1 MATPWGGL
9 PRLGASLSLSCLAL
23 AVLLLVR
30 TAAAAKNSEDVRC
43 KCICPPY
50 KDIPGHIYNRNI
62 SQKDCDCLHV
72 VELMSVR
79 EPDIEAYCLRCECK
93 YEERSSVTIKV
104 TIIIYLSILGLL
116 LLYMVYLTLVEPILK
131 RRLFGHSQLIQSDDD
146 VGVNKEMMDNRS
158 YSNLP
163 EKVPVFP
170 DSAHLPLSRS
180 FYLDPMV
187 TLHLYPE
194 APVPSPYFEDL
205 PLLPFSSDSLVL
217 ENYSE
222 PCPFSFPMPY
232 PNYRRCDYSYGP
244 SFIRKR
250 NERER
255 QRVKCVNEGY
265 AQLRHHLPEEYL
277 EKRLSK
283 VETLRAAI
291 KYIHYLQSLLH
302 PDKAET
308 ENNPGKGPTITAT
321 ASRHTDPIFR
331 II

>member
-1 MATPWGGL
+1 
-9 PRLGASLSLSCLAL
+9 
-23 AVLLLVR
+23 
-30 TAAAAKNSEDVRC
+30 
-43 KCICPPY
+43 
-50 KDIPGHIYNRNI
+50 
-62 SQKDCDCLHV
+62 
-72 VELMSVR
+72 
-79 EPDIEAYCLRCECK
+79 
-93 YEERSSVTIKV
+93 
-104 TIIIYLSILGLL
+104 
-116 LLYMVYLTLVEPILK
+116 
-131 RRLFGHSQLIQSDDD
+131 
-146 VGVNKEMMDNRS
+146 MMDNRS

-163 EKVPVFP
+163 EKVPVFS

-194 APVPSPYFEDL
+194 ASVPSHYLEDL
-205 PLLPFSSDSLVL
+205 PFLPFSSDSLVL

-222 PCPFSFPMPY
+222 PCLFPMPY

-265 AQLRHHLPEEYL
+265 AQLRLHLPEEYL

-291 KYIHYLQSLLH
+291 KYIYYLQSLLH

-308 ENNPGKGPTITAT
+308 ENNPGKGPTIIAT